1 MLSIIGIMHKEKNV
15 IEAKDIE
22 GKQIKEIMDEDTVV
36 LDNLKEGWDNDIIRF
51 TSSAGTMGDITVLYT
66 EYYVFIFKGSKLKT
80 VFFVYELHRASFNKK
95 RGVVTAVG
103 HETMHEYWLDDGEYN
118 CRHTR

>member
-1 MLSIIGIMHKEKNV
+1 M
-15 IEAKDIE
+15 IEAKDID
-22 GKQIKEIMDEDTVV
+22 GKQIKEIMNENTVV
-36 LDNLKEGWDNDIIRF
+36 LDELKDGWDNDVIRF
-51 TSSAGTMGDITVLYT
+51 TSNAGTVGDITVLYT
-66 EYYVFIFKGSKLKT
+66 EYYVFIFDKT
-80 VFFVYELHRASFNKK
+80 DLRAVFYVYEIRRVSFNKK